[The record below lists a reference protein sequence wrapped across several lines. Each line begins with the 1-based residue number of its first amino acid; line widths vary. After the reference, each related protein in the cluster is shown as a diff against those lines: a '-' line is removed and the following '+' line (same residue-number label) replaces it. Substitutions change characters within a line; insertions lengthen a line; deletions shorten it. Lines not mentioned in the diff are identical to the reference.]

1 MPGAGYLRLNDRPSD
16 VRFGVE
22 PSIGIQDSL
31 FLAWA
36 TRFPAGEISEIPDKI
51 VNVFVEAASGCL
63 VPTVRLKR

>member
-1 MPGAGYLRLNDRPSD
+1 MPGAAGYLRFNDWPSD

-22 PSIGIQDSL
+22 PSVGIEDSL

-51 VNVFVEAASGCL
+51 VRVFVEAASVYGLKLRPL
-63 VPTVRLKR
+63 V